1 MGAPRHDPDPPGRD
15 ALPPSYDTLSSPG
28 TVNRPLQA
36 ALENDEPL
44 PESGPCN
51 LCRIDRYP
59 YGIGEL
65 VYRRDE
71 QGYVVGAEDRRG
83 HTIRNMVV
91 SHVHGTIPEDTE
103 PYKEVLRDITAGQ
116 IGEGWMLVLGS
127 MSTFPDHFHLIACD
141 LDGDDLR
148 DIHDYE
154 LYRVDGGEA
163 ELVEERTRSAVGE
176 ALL

>member
-1 MGAPRHDPDPPGRD
+1 MGAPRHDPDPSGWG
-15 ALPPSYDTLSSPG
+15 AMPPSYDTLSSRG
-28 TVNRPLQA
+28 TVNEPLQE
-36 ALENDEPL
+36 ALEDDGLL

-59 YGIGEL
+59 YSIGEP
-65 VYRRDE
+65 VYHSDDRC
-71 QGYVVGAEDRRG
+71 YVVGAEDRRG
-83 HTIRNMVV
+83 HAIRNMVA
-91 SHVHGTIPEDTE
+91 SHTHGTIPEDTE

-127 MSTFPDHFHLIACD
+127 MNTFSDHFHLIACD
-141 LDGDDLR
+141 LEGDDLR

-154 LYRVDGGEA
+154 LYRVEDGEP
-163 ELVEERTRSAVGE
+163 ERVEEQIRSTVGK